1 MADNIKDAAELQSV
15 NLFAVQEAYKTIRT
29 NIFLSVIKE
38 GCKRIVITSSLPSEG
53 KTTTS
58 LNLAISMAQAYMKVL
73 LIDCDLR
80 KSKVHKVLNVP
91 NVPGLTNVIS
101 GMEKCDV
108 AIRETKYAGLHVL
121 TAGLQVPNPSEI
133 LASEY
138 MSKLLDELSHNY
150 DYILLDSPPLNI
162 VADAL
167 PLARISDGVVLVV
180 KQNQTTHNDLKK
192 AIDSLN
198 FIEAKIFGIVMN
210 GVEET
215 SKKYYKYKYKY
226 KTYQ

>member
-1 MADNIKDAAELQSV
+1 MADNIKDTAELQSI
-15 NLFAVQEAYKTIRT
+15 NLFAVQESYKTIRT

-58 LNLAISMAQAYMKVL
+58 MNLAISMAQAYMKVL
-73 LIDCDLR
+73 IIDCDLR
-80 KSKVHKVLNVP
+80 KSKIHKVLNIP

-101 GMEKCDV
+101 GMEKYSV
-108 AIRETKYAGLHVL
+108 AIRETKYTGLHVL

-138 MSKLLDELSHNY
+138 TARLLDELSKEY
-150 DYILLDSPPLNI
+150 DYIILDSPPLNI

-167 PLARISDGVVLVV
+167 PLVRISDGVVLVV

-192 AIDSLN
+192 AIDSLE
-198 FIEAKIFGIVMN
+198 FINAKIFGIILN
-210 GVEET
+210 GVEDIN
-215 SKKYYKYKYKY
+215 KKYYKYKYKY
-226 KTYQ
+226 K